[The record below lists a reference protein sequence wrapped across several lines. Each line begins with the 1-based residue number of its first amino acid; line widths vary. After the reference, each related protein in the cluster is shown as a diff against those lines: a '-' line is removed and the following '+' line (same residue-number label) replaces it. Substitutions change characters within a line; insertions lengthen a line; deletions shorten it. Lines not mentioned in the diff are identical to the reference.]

1 MEKSGRVDATK
12 GKWLMMCERWQRNI
26 DSISYVKPETIDKEK
41 IKKMLKYDYTHD
53 EQVLD
58 NLYLLGVLTLDEYKE
73 FMGRQLERAK
83 EHIHWLEERL
93 ADADK
98 NGEKYN
104 PMAYYGFGGP
114 YFGAEVDFKLNRRDN
129 A

>member
-1 MEKSGRVDATK
+1 
-12 GKWLMMCERWQRNI
+12 MCEKWQQII

-41 IKKMLKYDYTHD
+41 IKKMLQYDYTHD

-73 FMGRQLERAK
+73 LMGRQLEQAK
-83 EHIHWLEERL
+83 ANVQWIEKRL
-93 ADADK
+93 KEANE
-98 NGEKYN
+98 NGKKYN
-104 PMAYYGFGGP
+104 PMIYYAFGGP
-114 YFGAEVDFKLNRRDN
+114 YFGAAVDFKLNRRDN

>member
-1 MEKSGRVDATK
+1 
-12 GKWLMMCERWQRNI
+12 MMCERWQRII
-26 DSISYVKPETIDKEK
+26 DSVSYVKPETIDKEK
-41 IKKMLKYDYTHD
+41 IKNMLKYDYTHD

-73 FMGRQLERAK
+73 YIERRIDWVK
-83 EHIHWLEERL
+83 SNLKWLEERL
-93 ADADK
+93 KDANE

-114 YFGAEVDFKLNRRDN
+114 YFGAAVDFKLNRREN
-129 A
+129 ENH

>member
-1 MEKSGRVDATK
+1 
-12 GKWLMMCERWQRNI
+12 MCEKWQQII

-41 IKKMLKYDYTHD
+41 IKKMLQYDYTHD

-73 FMGRQLERAK
+73 LMEKQVEQEK
-83 EHIHWLEERL
+83 TKIQWLEKRL
-93 ADADK
+93 KDANE
-98 NGEKYN
+98 NGGKYN
-104 PMAYYGFGGP
+104 PMIYYGFGGP
-114 YFGAEVDFKLNRRDN
+114 YFGAAVDFKLNRRDN